1 VEQKA
6 QKIQAVVK
14 LTAISPASPAETLD
28 RQGTQSEAFPYD
40 SGRTIPEWATQGC
53 K

>member
-6 QKIQAVVK
+6 QKIRAAVKVS
-14 LTAISPASPAETLD
+14 AISPASAPETLD
-28 RQGTQSEAFPYD
+28 RQGTQSQAFPYD
-40 SGRTIPEWATQGC
+40 SGRTIPEWVKQGC